1 MLGEGVD
8 AKGSFG
14 DLTPRLTSF
23 CHRHLK
29 VSFSYRISSYCR
41 FASAFRRW
49 TSGLFGLLL

>member
-29 VSFSYRISSYCR
+29 VSFSYRISSY
-41 FASAFRRW
+41 
-49 TSGLFGLLL
+49 